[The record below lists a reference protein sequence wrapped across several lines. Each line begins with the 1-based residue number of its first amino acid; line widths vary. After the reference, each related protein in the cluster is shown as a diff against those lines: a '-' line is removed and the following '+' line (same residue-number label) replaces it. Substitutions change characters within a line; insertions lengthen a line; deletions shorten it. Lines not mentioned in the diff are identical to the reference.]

1 MGKKYP
7 DRGDYCRI
15 EKVREAVPLYF
26 FPFAVFARDFNEA
39 LRKILNL
46 LHHPAYETDI
56 NYEGI
61 VAMNTDK
68 VYYTDG
74 HEVVVTSSTLK
85 VNNKEYRLPGITRH
99 GLSTLKPQRAP
110 GLLLFVIG
118 MLVVVIGVYKLIPPG
133 YISNVLILDRW
144 VTVNDWAVVGGALI
158 AAIGLLVAMLVK
170 PKYAVHI
177 ATAEGEHDVVV
188 STHREYI
195 RQIIEG
201 LNKAFVARGSSAA

>member
-1 MGKKYP
+1 M
-7 DRGDYCRI
+7 
-15 EKVREAVPLYF
+15 ES
-26 FPFAVFARDFNEA
+26 
-39 LRKILNL
+39 
-46 LHHPAYETDI
+46 
-56 NYEGI
+56 
-61 VAMNTDK
+61 DK

-74 HEVVVTSSTLK
+74 HEVVVTSSLLK

-110 GLLLFVIG
+110 GLFLFVIG
-118 MLVVVIGVYKLIPPG
+118 MLVVAIGAYRLIPPG
-133 YISNVLILDRW
+133 YIENTLIMDRW
-144 VTVNDWAVVGGALI
+144 FTVNDWAVLFGALLGLS
-158 AAIGLLVAMLVK
+158 GLLVAMLVK

-201 LNKAFVARGSSAA
+201 LNKAFVARGLNI